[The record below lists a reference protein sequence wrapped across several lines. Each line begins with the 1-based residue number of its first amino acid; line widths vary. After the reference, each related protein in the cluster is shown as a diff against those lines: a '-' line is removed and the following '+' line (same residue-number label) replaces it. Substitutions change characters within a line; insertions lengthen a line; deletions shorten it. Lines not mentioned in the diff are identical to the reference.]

1 MQAKP
6 TMNEIQVPISP
17 GELLDKITILQ
28 IKSERIDDPAKLAN
42 VNTELE
48 MLTRVWET
56 SVEADDRIAAL
67 TARLKSINEALWE
80 IEDDIRDEERNK
92 RFGERFIELARAVY
106 VTNDERAEAKKQVN
120 LHLNSSIVEE
130 KSYQDYK

>member
-1 MQAKP
+1 
-6 TMNEIQVPISP
+6 MNDIQVPISP

-28 IKSERIDDPAKLAN
+28 IKSERIEDAAKLAN
-42 VNTELE
+42 VNRELE
-48 MLTRVWET
+48 LLTRVWEQ
-56 SVEADDRIAAL
+56 SVESDDEIVAL
-67 TARLKSINEALWE
+67 TAKLKKINEALWE

-106 VTNDERAEAKKQVN
+106 VTNDERADAKKQVN

-130 KSYQDYK
+130 KSYQDYN

>member
-1 MQAKP
+1 
-6 TMNEIQVPISP
+6 VPISP

-28 IKSERIDDPAKLAN
+28 IKSERIEDAVKLAN
-42 VNTELE
+42 VNRELE
-48 MLTRVWET
+48 MLTRVWEQ
-56 SVEADDRIAAL
+56 SVDSDDEIEKL
-67 TARLKSINEALWE
+67 TARLKTINEALWE

-106 VTNDERAEAKKQVN
+106 VTNDERADAKKQVN
-120 LHLNSSIVEE
+120 LHLKSSIVEE